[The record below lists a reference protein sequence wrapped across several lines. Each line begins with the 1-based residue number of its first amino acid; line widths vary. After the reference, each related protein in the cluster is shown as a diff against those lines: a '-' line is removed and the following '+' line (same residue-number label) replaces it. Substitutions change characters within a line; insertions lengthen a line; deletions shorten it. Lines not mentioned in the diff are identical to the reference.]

1 MKKTKKYLLA
11 LFVGGMAMSNL
22 KAQTDVRLLDLS
34 IMKNFK
40 KMQTT
45 NPADSTVELVIHF
58 KINKAAEAAKAHF
71 WLGSAKDSSNIL
83 IAEPVFTT
91 TGGKSYIAYNNVS
104 TEIKK
109 YETVFYVKVSKAVYQ
124 KFSAATLFV
133 ETTDGK
139 NTTRL
144 YYVK

>member
-1 MKKTKKYLLA
+1 
-11 LFVGGMAMSNL
+11 
-22 KAQTDVRLLDLS
+22 
-34 IMKNFK
+34 
-40 KMQTT
+40 MQTT